1 METPETASQSAA
13 VNLKNELEELLRRRM
28 GEQFRR
34 YGLDLEKLLT
44 PFKWKSLV
52 LVIGNYSSGK
62 STFINEFLGREV
74 QRMGQSPT
82 DDSFTIL
89 SSLAEPDGQER
100 EIPGSTMVNDDSLPF
115 APLRQFGNT
124 LIAHLRLKEIDT
136 PLLKELAIIDT
147 PGMLDSVT
155 EKDRGYEYLGVVG
168 ELARLADLIILM
180 FDPHK
185 AGTIKET
192 YQAIRSTLPAAT
204 GPDRTLFVLNR
215 IDECDSVKDLVRAY
229 GTLCWNLSQMTGRK
243 DMPRIFLTFAPTEE
257 EHAEETLQNRDL
269 WTNEREE
276 LKKAINSAP
285 RLRLDHILQDV
296 DRAVREL
303 RLQVAALA
311 RYREGFYA
319 RLKGVIRTGLLAAVL
334 AFFFG
339 DLILK
344 LLTGYPNKVF
354 VEALLAGNLQAS
366 RWVWPIGLAMAA
378 FILSYLYVQ
387 YLLFPRYVRHTL
399 KKLDDLAD
407 LETDYERDLWQRVR
421 ERVHAFIATQGR
433 RHLWVRHSK
442 HLRQIDTFL
451 NKDLRRIYQR
461 LQQTAG

>member
-1 METPETASQSAA
+1 MHAFASLIPVVGYENFRGPPAAGFARFGDRMETPGTASQSSA
-13 VNLKNELEELLRRRM
+13 VSLKNELEELLRRRM

-34 YGLDLEKLLT
+34 YGLDMEKLLT

-52 LVIGNYSSGK
+52 LIIGNYSSGK
-62 STFINEFLGREV
+62 STFINEFLGKEV
-74 QRMGQSPT
+74 QRTGQSPT
-82 DDSFTIL
+82 DDNFTIL
-89 SSLAEPDGQER
+89 SSFAEPDGEER
-100 EIPGSTMVNDDSLPF
+100 ETPGSTVVNDEKLPF

-168 ELARLADLIILM
+168 ELAHLADLIILM

-204 GPDRTLFVLNR
+204 GQDRTLFVLNR
-215 IDECDSVKDLVRAY
+215 IDECDNVKDLVRSY

-257 EHAEETLQNRDL
+257 EHAEQTLQNRDI

-303 RLQVAALA
+303 RPCQIAQRSPACHPQA
-311 RYREGFYA
+311 GG
-319 RLKGVIRTGLLAAVL
+319 RLPG
-334 AFFFG
+334 
-339 DLILK
+339 
-344 LLTGYPNKVF
+344 
-354 VEALLAGNLQAS
+354 
-366 RWVWPIGLAMAA
+366 
-378 FILSYLYVQ
+378 
-387 YLLFPRYVRHTL
+387 
-399 KKLDDLAD
+399 
-407 LETDYERDLWQRVR
+407 
-421 ERVHAFIATQGR
+421 
-433 RHLWVRHSK
+433 
-442 HLRQIDTFL
+442 
-451 NKDLRRIYQR
+451 
-461 LQQTAG
+461 